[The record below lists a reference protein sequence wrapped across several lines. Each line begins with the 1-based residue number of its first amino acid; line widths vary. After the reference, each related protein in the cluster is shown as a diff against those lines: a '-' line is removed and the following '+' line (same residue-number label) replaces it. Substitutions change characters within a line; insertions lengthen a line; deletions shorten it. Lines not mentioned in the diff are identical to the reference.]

1 MNIQLSNH
9 FTYRKLLRFTL
20 PSMAMMIVTS
30 IYGVVDG
37 LFISNLVGS
46 NAFAAVNLI
55 LPFVMIFGAVGFMF
69 GTGGSALVAK
79 TLGEGDTKKANQIFS
94 MLIYVLIAFGV
105 IFTIL
110 GIVFLKPIAILL
122 GATPELLGDCVSY
135 GTFLLLTL
143 TAFMLQTTFQ
153 TFFVVAEKPNMG
165 LTISI
170 ASGLTNVV
178 LDFLFIFVFRWGV
191 AGAAAATGLS
201 QVVGGIIPFV
211 YFLRKNDSMLRL
223 TRPVWNGKA
232 LLQSCTNGSS
242 EMMTNLSLSLVN
254 MLYNFQ
260 LMKLAGVNGVSAYGI
275 IMYVSFIFS
284 GVFIGYAI
292 GSAPIIS
299 YHYGASNDSEL
310 KSLFKK
316 SLVIIGSCASIMTLI
331 AEILAMPLAKIF
343 VGYDVELLA
352 ITCRALRLFS
362 LSFLFSGV
370 NIFASAFFT
379 ALNNGLVSAFISFL
393 RSLMFQVMLIL
404 WLPVL
409 WGVDGIWLAVVVAEL
424 MTLVLTLTLFAVKKK
439 QYHYL

>member
-37 LFISNLVGS
+37 LFVSNLVGS

-55 LPFVMIFGAVGFMF
+55 LPFVMIFGAVGFML

-135 GTFLLLTL
+135 GTVLLLTL

-170 ASGLTNVV
+170 ACGLTNVV
-178 LDFLFIFVFRWGV
+178 LDFLFIFVFGWGV

-211 YFLRKNDSMLRL
+211 YFLRKNDSMLKL

-260 LMKLAGVNGVSAYGI
+260 LMKLAGANGVSSYGV

-316 SLVIIGSCASIMTLI
+316 SLVIIGGSASIMTLI

-343 VGYDVELLA
+343 VGYDAELLA
-352 ITCRALRLFS
+352 ITCHALRLFS

-393 RSLMFQVMLIL
+393 RSLVFQVMMIL

-424 MTLVLTLTLFAVKKK
+424 MTLVITLTLFAVKKK

>member
-37 LFISNLVGS
+37 LFVSNLLGS

-55 LPFVMIFGAVGFMF
+55 MPFVMIFGAVGFML

-79 TLGEGDTKKANQIFS
+79 NLGEGDTKKANQLFS

-122 GATPELLGDCVSY
+122 GATPELLGYCVSY
-135 GTFLLLTL
+135 GKVLLLTL
-143 TAFMLQTTFQ
+143 TAFMLQTSFQ

-165 LTISI
+165 LIISI

-178 LDFLFIFVFRWGV
+178 LDFLFIFVFSWGV
-191 AGAAAATGLS
+191 AGAAAATGIS
-201 QVVGGIIPFV
+201 QVVGSIIPFV
-211 YFLRKNDSMLRL
+211 YFLRKNDSMLKL

-232 LLQSCTNGSS
+232 LLRSCTNGSS
-242 EMMTNLSLSLVN
+242 EMMTNLSFSLVN

-260 LMKLAGVNGVSAYGI
+260 LMKLVGANGVSAYGI
-275 IMYVSFIFS
+275 IMYVSFIFL
-284 GVFIGYAI
+284 GVYMGYSI

-299 YHYGASNDSEL
+299 YHYGAANDSEL

-316 SLVIIGSCASIMTLI
+316 SLAIIGGCAVILTLI

-343 VGYDVELLA
+343 VGYDAELLE

-379 ALNNGLVSAFISFL
+379 ALNNGMVSAFISFL
-393 RSLMFQVMLIL
+393 RSLVFQVMMIL

-409 WGVDGIWLAVVVAEL
+409 WGIDGIWLAVVVAEL
-424 MTLVLTLTLFAVKKK
+424 MTLAITLTLFAVKKK

>member
-20 PSMAMMIVTS
+20 PSMIMMIVTS

-37 LFISNLVGS
+37 LFVSNFVGS

-55 LPFVMIFGAVGFMF
+55 LPFVMIFGAVGFML

-79 TLGEGDTKKANQIFS
+79 TLGEGDTIKANQIFS
-94 MLIYVLIAFGV
+94 MLIYVLIGFGV
-105 IFTIL
+105 ICTIL

-122 GATPELLGDCVSY
+122 GATPELLSDCVTY
-135 GTFLLLTL
+135 GAVLLLSL
-143 TAFMLQTTFQ
+143 TAFMMQTTFQ

-165 LTISI
+165 LIISI
-170 ASGLTNVV
+170 VSGLTNIV
-178 LDFLFIFVFRWGV
+178 LDFLFILVFQWGV
-191 AGAAAATGLS
+191 VGAAAATGIS

-211 YFLRKNDSMLRL
+211 YFLRKNDSTLRL
-223 TRPVWNGKA
+223 TRPVWNGTA

-242 EMMTNLSLSLVN
+242 EMITNLSLSLVN

-260 LMKLAGVNGVSAYGI
+260 LMKLVGVNGVAAYGI

-284 GVFIGYAI
+284 GVFMGFSF

-299 YHYGASNDSEL
+299 YHYGAKNHSEL
-310 KSLFKK
+310 KNIFKK
-316 SLVIIGSCASIMTLI
+316 SLVIIGGSAFILTLI

-343 VGYDVELLA
+343 VGYDAELQA
-352 ITCRALRLFS
+352 VTSYALRLFS

-379 ALNNGLVSAFISFL
+379 ALNNGVVSAFISIL
-393 RSLMFQVMLIL
+393 RSLVFQVIMIL
-404 WLPVL
+404 WLPVFF
-409 WGVDGIWLAVVVAEL
+409 GVNGIWLAVVVAEL
-424 MTLVLTLTLFAVKKK
+424 MTLVITLTMFAMKKK
-439 QYHYL
+439 RYHYL

>member
-20 PSMAMMIVTS
+20 PSIIMMIITS

-37 LFISNLVGS
+37 LFVSNLVGS

-55 LPFVMIFGAVGFMF
+55 IPFVMIFGTVGFML

-79 TLGEGDTKKANQIFS
+79 TLGEGDTIKANQIFS
-94 MLIYVLIAFGV
+94 MLIYFLIAIGV
-105 IFTIL
+105 IFSIL

-135 GTFLLLTL
+135 GTVLLLAL

-153 TFFVVAEKPNMG
+153 TFFVVAAKPNMG

-170 ASGLTNVV
+170 ASGLTNIV
-178 LDFLFIFVFRWGV
+178 LDFLFILVFRWGV
-191 AGAAAATGLS
+191 VGAAAATGLS
-201 QVVGGIIPFV
+201 QVVGGIIPFI
-211 YFLRKNDSMLRL
+211 YFLRKNDSVLKLM
-223 TRPVWNGKA
+223 RPIWNGKA
-232 LLQSCTNGSS
+232 LLISCTNGSS
-242 EMMTNLSLSLVN
+242 EMITNLSISLVC
-254 MLYNFQ
+254 MIYNFQ
-260 LMKLAGVNGVSAYGI
+260 LMKLVGVNGVAAFGI
-275 IMYVSFIFS
+275 IMYVSFIFL
-284 GVFIGYAI
+284 GVFIGYSF

-299 YHYGASNDSEL
+299 YHFGAENHIEL
-310 KSLFKK
+310 KNIFKK
-316 SLVIIGSCASIMTLI
+316 SLVIIEASSLILTLI

-343 VGYDVELLA
+343 VGYDAELLA
-352 ITCRALRLFS
+352 ITSYALRLFS

-379 ALNNGLVSAFISFL
+379 ALNNGVVSAFISFL
-393 RSLMFQVMLIL
+393 RALVFQVIMIL
-404 WLPVL
+404 WLPVFF
-409 WGVDGIWLAVVVAEL
+409 GVNGIWLAVVVAEL
-424 MTLVLTLTLFAVKKK
+424 LTLVISIMLFVVKKK